1 MTNKKKIM
9 MKVLIVAV
17 MFFGSLLLWTG
28 RVANILAILL
38 CLGCI
43 EFLLLNQLYN
53 EFSSTSKGKKK

>member
-1 MTNKKKIM
+1 M

-17 MFFGSLLLWTG
+17 MFFGCLLLWTG

>member
-9 MKVLIVAV
+9 MKALIVAV
-17 MFFGSLLLWTG
+17 MFFGCLLLLTG

-38 CLGCI
+38 CI

-53 EFSSTSKGKKK
+53 EFSSKGKKK

>member
-17 MFFGSLLLWTG
+17 MFFGCLLLWTG
-28 RVANILAILL
+28 RVANNLAILL

-53 EFSSTSKGKKK
+53 EFSSKGKKK

>member
-9 MKVLIVAV
+9 MKALIVAV
-17 MFFGSLLLWTG
+17 MFFGCLLLLTG

-43 EFLLLNQLYN
+43 EWKDF
-53 EFSSTSKGKKK
+53 KKRIIKRIGF